1 MNLFER
7 LAEVQERW
15 NVLRHPFYTRWE
27 RGELTRSELAFY
39 AGEYRHAVVALAD
52 QAEAAGSDH
61 AAEETE
67 HIALW
72 DDFARE
78 LGADLDRA
86 PGRDARVRRLVAGG
100 EDRLERLA
108 VLYAVESAQPEIS
121 RTKLAG
127 LVAHYGVDAN
137 APAAAYFAL
146 HAERDVE
153 HADESSQALAAEA
166 TEADVERLVGAA
178 EAALRGNW
186 RLLDGVE
193 ARLGLDCDQSPS
205 GRSRAPFGCAPIAA
219 AAGSPS
225 LNRTIVG
232 IEAIP

>member
-7 LAEVQERW
+7 LTDVQERW

-27 RGELTRSELAFY
+27 RGELTRTELAFY

-61 AAEETE
+61 ADEEAE
-67 HIALW
+67 HVALW
-72 DDFARE
+72 DDFAHE
-78 LGADLDRA
+78 LGSDLDREPRSETLA
-86 PGRDARVRRLVAGG
+86 CVGSWTGG
-100 EDRLERLA
+100 HDRLERLA

-127 LVAHYGVDAN
+127 LVAHYGFDADG
-137 APAAAYFAL
+137 PPAAYFAL
-146 HAERDVE
+146 HAERDAE
-153 HADESSQALAAEA
+153 HAEESSRALVAEA
-166 TEADVERLVGAA
+166 TEADVERLVAAA

-193 ARLGLDCDQSPS
+193 A
-205 GRSRAPFGCAPIAA
+205 A
-219 AAGSPS
+219 
-225 LNRTIVG
+225 
-232 IEAIP
+232 

>member
-1 MNLFER
+1 MTLFER
-7 LAEVQERW
+7 LADVQERW

-27 RGELTRSELAFY
+27 RGELSRDELAFY

-52 QAEAAGSDH
+52 QSGAAGSDH

-67 HIALW
+67 HVALW

-78 LGADLDRA
+78 LGADLDRTPRTETLA
-86 PGRDARVRRLVAGG
+86 CVGSWTGG

-127 LVAHYGVDAN
+127 LVAHYGFDEDGR
-137 APAAAYFAL
+137 AAAYFAL
-146 HAERDVE
+146 HAERDAE
-153 HADESSQALAAEA
+153 HAEESARTLAAEA
-166 TEADVERLVGAA
+166 TEADVERLVTAA

-193 ARLGLDCDQSPS
+193 A
-205 GRSRAPFGCAPIAA
+205 A
-219 AAGSPS
+219 
-225 LNRTIVG
+225 
-232 IEAIP
+232 

>member
-7 LAEVQERW
+7 LADVQERW
-15 NVLRHPFYTRWE
+15 NVLRHPFYARWE
-27 RGELTRSELAFY
+27 RGELSRDELAFY
-39 AGEYRHAVVALAD
+39 AGEYRHAVIALAA

-67 HIALW
+67 HVALW

-78 LGADLDRA
+78 LGADLHRTPRA
-86 PGRDARVRRLVAGG
+86 ETLACVGSWTGG
-100 EDRLERLA
+100 DDRLERLA

-127 LVAHYGVDAN
+127 LVAHYGVDAES
-137 APAAAYFAL
+137 PAAAYFAL
-146 HAERDVE
+146 HAERDAE
-153 HADESSQALAAEA
+153 HAEESSQALAADA
-166 TEADVERLVGAA
+166 TEADVERLVTAA

-193 ARLGLDCDQSPS
+193 T
-205 GRSRAPFGCAPIAA
+205 AA
-219 AAGSPS
+219 
-225 LNRTIVG
+225 
-232 IEAIP
+232 